1 MRRRPWTARQSPTAA
16 KATDVAVSMVASLVL
31 GIAELFA
38 TVVDVGLVVVRLV
51 VVGLVVVG
59 LVVVR
64 LGVVL
69 DELVLG
75 VSPLA
80 FFFHTAVKV

>member
-1 MRRRPWTARQSPTAA
+1 M
-16 KATDVAVSMVASLVL
+16 DASLVL

-51 VVGLVVVG
+51 VVGLDVVG
-59 LVVVR
+59 PD
-64 LGVVL
+64 VVL